1 MKEKLIL
8 CAAAAAALCLCAG
21 CFAKRETP
29 DASAA
34 SDTDPTTTTSVTAMT
49 AIPPTTTR
57 SPYDETE
64 PSDAG
69 FSSFP
74 AKGYSTTDD
83 LCVRPQANTDYIA
96 VGGLTFQEEVTVVGK
111 TGDWYEIQ
119 WPTYTDNEGNLRE
132 TAFVSAQYIS
142 ASRPKPTTTTTAA
155 ETTAETAETTA
166 GTATTAA

>member
-34 SDTDPTTTTSVTAMT
+34 SDADPTTTTSVTAMT

-74 AKGYSTTDD
+74 AKGYATDS
-83 LCVRPQANTDYIA
+83 LNVRPQANTDYFA
-96 VGGLTFQEEVTVVGK
+96 VGGLEFGEEVTVVGK

-119 WPTYTDNEGNLRE
+119 FVYTDSEGERHE

-166 GTATTAA
+166 ETATTAA